1 MLYAI
6 EWPYAVVAS
15 FSSVVPEVKM
25 VTLNIRVTG
34 LGSDEE
40 LRSLYDWLLREPR
53 VRQHAQV
60 RLASREP
67 RPGDMGDVLD
77 LITLLVTTGLQLPS
91 LATSLTVWRSTR
103 RRKLQLTIQ
112 KGDVTITI
120 PEGDAETALKMLEA
134 LMDED

>member
-1 MLYAI
+1 MT
-6 EWPYAVVAS
+6 
-15 FSSVVPEVKM
+15 
-25 VTLNIRVTG
+25 TLSIRVTG

-40 LRSLYDWLLREPR
+40 LRSLYEWLLREPGI
-53 VRQHAQV
+53 RQHTQM
-60 RLASREP
+60 RLVPKES

-77 LITLLVTTGLQLPS
+77 LISLLVATGLQLPS

-103 RRKLQLTIQ
+103 RRKLPLTIA

-120 PEGDAETALKMLEA
+120 PDGDSETALKMLEA